1 MKEFKKI
8 LIKKIIEI
16 HKYLSELDKIDI
28 LKVKERANKPKTK
41 LEEEI
46 LNEYIKCRREN
57 NKNKGE

>member
-16 HKYLSELDKIDI
+16 HKYLSDLDKIDI

-46 LNEYIKCRREN
+46 LNEYIKQRRES
-57 NKNKGE
+57 NK